1 MLPICHFK
9 RSVSAHWLAS
19 PPNICTLSH
28 DAIHF
33 HSRQL
38 PMATSDTDAST
49 STARVQKER
58 EHLLDAPPTVICP
71 YLLLG
76 SQRDADDADM
86 LKRMGII
93 AILNVTPDAP
103 ARHHG
108 IDITYKQLPVR
119 IFSALTDHICR

>member
-1 MLPICHFK
+1 
-9 RSVSAHWLAS
+9 
-19 PPNICTLSH
+19 
-28 DAIHF
+28 
-33 HSRQL
+33 
-38 PMATSDTDAST
+38 MATSGTDTST
-49 STARVQKER
+49 STGWAYKER

-76 SQRDADDADM
+76 SQRDADDVDM
-86 LKRMGII
+86 LKRIGIT

-119 IFSALTDHICR
+119 MLSAFTAHISR